1 MREKYDSNKYH
12 SLKYNWSYQVS
23 YATNKTYY
31 ACKMIGTQRFISAD
45 LEELDSVSKM
55 LILFQNRAFVSIIP
69 ITSVYSL
76 PSFTVSDWFILFVK
90 VCP

>member
-1 MREKYDSNKYH
+1 
-12 SLKYNWSYQVS
+12 
-23 YATNKTYY
+23 
-31 ACKMIGTQRFISAD
+31 MIGTQRFISAD
-45 LEELDSVSKM
+45 LEELDCVSKM
-55 LILFQNRAFVSIIP
+55 LILFQNRAFVSIHVIP